1 MNHLAVVPAEKLF
14 KYSLIKHISLLLF
27 AARFRALLYIRHFKP
42 LVFLRKHQLFS
53 FFFQFSLSK
62 HDFTV
67 KRYSILPIYIVG
79 RKQRY
84 YSSLFISFVWQRYGK
99 GTTKPSAKPGNRVPR
114 VWVLT
119 QVKSL
124 SFIMGLRGVF
134 TQKKLPNYL
143 ALLKDYRKFANENS
157 VFTQKK

>member
-1 MNHLAVVPAEKLF
+1 MGFCYISKGIGRLFRICRRLPCRWLARGEGESSKHHKSDSPELHCFHIA
-14 KYSLIKHISLLLF
+14 LIVIK
-27 AARFRALLYIRHFKP
+27 
-42 LVFLRKHQLFS
+42 VFLF
-53 FFFQFSLSK
+53 
-62 HDFTV
+62 
-67 KRYSILPIYIVG
+67 IIV
-79 RKQRY
+79 
-84 YSSLFISFVWQRYGK
+84 FIIISVWQRYGK
-99 GTTKPSAKPGNRVPR
+99 GTKIPSAKPIIWLPR